1 MSAIIRPVTD
11 RPFHLSPEA
20 MRSMGYRVVDQ
31 LVGLVDHL
39 DDGPVVVP
47 VTAAAL
53 GARIPPD
60 PPSSPIAFDDLMALV
75 VGEVVPHSTLW
86 GHPRNFAYVPGSGTW
101 IGALADL
108 IASTLNLE
116 ASVWRESPGPV
127 HLELT
132 VLEWFRQWVGF
143 PEGSSGL
150 LVGGGS
156 AANLTAL
163 AAARQSVVGAGH
175 TRAVLY
181 CSSEAHSSI
190 TRAARV
196 LGFEDDRIRA
206 IPVDHL
212 GAMKAADLE
221 AAVDAD
227 LAAGERPAIVV
238 VSAGTTSTGAVDPIA
253 DIASIVRRHG
263 MWLHVD
269 AAYGGFAVLTDRG
282 KERLGPL
289 GLADSIT
296 LDPHKWLFQPYEVGA
311 LLVRRPELLEA
322 AFRMRPAY
330 LQDTTDRPEEVNL
343 ADRGLQQTR
352 AFRALKVWMSIM
364 GYGLDAFRQ
373 AIDGC
378 LDLAL
383 LVERR
388 VAASDRLELITPAQL
403 SIVCFRRKAPSEG
416 EAEALNAAL
425 VEGLLT
431 SGEGFLSSTRVGG
444 RYTLRIC
451 LVNHATTREDVDRVL
466 DWLEETEPPG

>member
-1 MSAIIRPVTD
+1 MTEQ
-11 RPFHLSPEA
+11 PFRLSPDE

-31 LVGLVDHL
+31 LVGMVEHL

-47 VTAAAL
+47 ATAAEMRAS
-53 GARIPPD
+53 ITPD
-60 PPSSPIAFDDLMALV
+60 APSSPVAFDDLMAVV

-86 GHPRNFAYVPGSGTW
+86 GHPRNFAYVPGSATW

-150 LVGGGS
+150 LLGGGS

-163 AAARQSVVGAGH
+163 AAARQAVVGTGH
-175 TRAVLY
+175 PEAVIY
-181 CSSEAHSSI
+181 CSSEVHSSI

-196 LGFEDDRIRA
+196 LGFGDDQIRA
-206 IPVDHL
+206 VEVDRL
-212 GAMKAADLE
+212 GAMVAGDLE
-221 AAVDAD
+221 ARVDAD
-227 LAAGERPAIVV
+227 LAAGGRPAIVV
-238 VSAGTTSTGAVDPIA
+238 ASAGTTSTGAVDPIA
-253 DIASIVRRHG
+253 DIAGIAHRHG
-263 MWLHVD
+263 MWLHID
-269 AAYGGFAVLTDRG
+269 AAYGGFAVLTERG
-282 KERLGPL
+282 KDRLGPL

-311 LLVRRPELLEA
+311 LLVRRPELLED

-330 LQDTTDRPEEVNL
+330 LQDTTDRHQEVNL

-364 GYGLDAFRQ
+364 GYGLDSFRT
-373 AIDGC
+373 AIDTC

-383 LVERR
+383 HVERR
-388 VAASDRLELITPAQL
+388 VAASDRFELLTPAQL
-403 SIVCFRRKAPSEG
+403 SIVCFRRSAPTEV
-416 EAEALNAAL
+416 EAEAFNAAL
-425 VEGLLT
+425 VEGLLA

-444 RYTLRIC
+444 RYALRIC
-451 LVNHATTREDVDRVL
+451 LVNHATTRQDVDRVL
-466 DWLEETEPPG
+466 DWLELAEPPG